1 MFLSRLGEKSG
12 LFGILA
18 PRRRKHGH
26 AAQEASIDENE
37 QRQASNNQDNGDHL
51 PINNTNE
58 PKRAKKVSD
67 ARERQQTT
75 SQEHII
81 RKRRLDAQQ
90 KAETEAESRGAFCK
104 KQRVKYHNKLL
115 GKWDDAVIVGVHYD
129 DGPDKPYYVRATRET
144 SVTLPRRCITH
155 FSISSIH
162 SYRLYDIKKKKQIQ
176 MRMGMPRRNG

>member
-58 PKRAKKVSD
+58 SKRAKKVSD
-67 ARERQQTT
+67 ARERQQT
-75 SQEHII
+75 SQDYII

-129 DGPDKPYYVRATRET
+129 DGPDKPYYTIRYQKEEADTDEDGNAET
-144 SVTLPRRCITH
+144 KWVNVEKQTTSE
-155 FSISSIH
+155 
-162 SYRLYDIKKKKQIQ
+162 RLLRVPFDPDASWELLK
-176 MRMGMPRRNG
+176 

>member
-67 ARERQQTT
+67 ARERQQT
-75 SQEHII
+75 SQDYII

-162 SYRLYDIKKKKQIQ
+162 SYRLYGIKKKKQIQ